1 MEAFMALIC
10 AFGGNYAPRGWAF
23 CYGQLVSISQN
34 SALFS
39 LLGTSFGG
47 DGQTTFGLPDLRGR
61 GLIGQGQAPGRANYY
76 LGQTGGAESV
86 ILTLNNL
93 PSHTHTTDVSTLVVT
108 PSASTAVATT
118 NTPGATLV
126 PAVLPTIGGGPSAT
140 QIKGYAVKNGSTT
153 LAPDTV
159 TGSVTIGL
167 TGNNQ
172 AVSTQDPYLA
182 ISYIIAL
189 EGIYPSRN

>member
-1 MEAFMALIC
+1 MEPFMALIC
-10 AFGGNYAPRGWAF
+10 AFGGNFAPRGWAY
-23 CYGQLVSISQN
+23 CYGQLMSIAQN

-39 LLGTSFGG
+39 LLGTTYGG

-61 GLIGQGQAPGRANYY
+61 ALIGNGQGPGLSNYE

-93 PSHTHTTDVSTLVVT
+93 PSHSHTADVSTLIVT
-108 PSASTAVATT
+108 PSASTATGTT
-118 NTPGATLV
+118 NIPGPTLV
-126 PAVLPTIGGGPSAT
+126 PAALPQTGSGPTAST
-140 QIKGYAVKNGSTT
+140 IKGYVVKNNSTT
-153 LAPDTV
+153 LAADTV
-159 TGSVTIGL
+159 SGVVTIGI

-172 AVSTQDPYLA
+172 AVSIQDPYLA
-182 ISYIIAL
+182 ISYIIAT